1 MYFIVVIGIR
11 VNLICLF
18 WVVFV
23 ISLIKFG
30 CISIFVMVIVSD
42 ILVLNLMVV
51 DVVIISGRKKKVLL
65 LIIFR
70 MVKVGDFF
78 VSMLFIL
85 RIIVSSLIIDLLII
99 VGISGDMVLI
109 SVLRIFVLMWCSVSL
124 GLFMGCVG
132 CIFFGSR
139 LMIFW
144 KVCEMVLLIIIW
156 YWLLLCIMLSMLGMV
171 FNVGLLI
178 SVLFL
183 IIKCNCVI

>member
-1 MYFIVVIGIR
+1 MVIGIR

-109 SVLRIFVLMWCSVSL
+109 SVLRIFVLM
-124 GLFMGCVG
+124 
-132 CIFFGSR
+132 
-139 LMIFW
+139 
-144 KVCEMVLLIIIW
+144 
-156 YWLLLCIMLSMLGMV
+156 
-171 FNVGLLI
+171 
-178 SVLFL
+178 
-183 IIKCNCVI
+183 

>member
-1 MYFIVVIGIR
+1 MVLLIQILIGLISRIVSGVVINIISIGLRKFLVIVGVMLFIQCLIYDRYQVIISVGIIVQVYFIVVIGIR

-109 SVLRIFVLMWCSVSL
+109 SVLRIFVLM
-124 GLFMGCVG
+124 
-132 CIFFGSR
+132 
-139 LMIFW
+139 
-144 KVCEMVLLIIIW
+144 
-156 YWLLLCIMLSMLGMV
+156 
-171 FNVGLLI
+171 
-178 SVLFL
+178 
-183 IIKCNCVI
+183 